1 MTAAMPLPADTE
13 QIAAFIDALFRYADE
28 DTFASLRAFYDDR
41 EGVFA
46 IKGCRITADA
56 APLVE
61 AATRLANRC
70 AAAGEP
76 VVFSPPIATFSD
88 PHSATEQS
96 LANGLALSVEC
107 DKAPAAARAK
117 LESLIGPATVIVA
130 SGGEWADPA
139 TGEVQAKL
147 HLHWRLNEPTR
158 DAASHAALKLAR
170 TLATRLVGGD
180 ASNKPIVHPL
190 RWPGSWHR
198 KGLPRLAGIVSKTDR
213 ELDLQMAL
221 ERLEEAAGVLP
232 PESASTASS
241 GASVGE
247 ERQTAELV
255 RAVLTAEDYH
265 APLVAL
271 AMRYLKGG
279 MADAQ
284 IVLTL
289 QGFMLAVPESIRDM
303 KDGTIQPGRW
313 QARYDDIPR
322 AVRTAREKQ
331 PAPERPE
338 LRLIDPTKLHGV
350 PVPERRWIVRDWL
363 PFGHVTL
370 FYGDGGVGKT
380 LLAQQ
385 LLTSC
390 ATGRPWCGLVVKQC
404 RVFGF
409 FCEDDADEIH
419 RRQAAILD
427 AYGLNFADLAD
438 MRYVTGVGE
447 DNLLVTFDR
456 DNRAELTPRFHRLVE
471 EARTFKAEVVLIDTA
486 ADTFGGNENDRSHV
500 RQFVGHALNRFARE
514 IGGAVLVN
522 AHPSRSGMSAAGD
535 LDGGSTGWSN
545 SARSR
550 WSLTRP
556 IGEDGKEDKASQER
570 VLTRRKANY
579 AAAGETIQL
588 RWSNGVLVPATAGSN
603 PFAAVSKQMDRER
616 VFLDLLAKCDA
627 ANMPVNESK
636 KAGNWAP
643 RVFAKR
649 PDAGGHTVK
658 DFDMAMSALFAAGR
672 IRLET
677 YGRKSDERRRIVA
690 VQEGQHVIDEAA

>member
-1 MTAAMPLPADTE
+1 MKAPSRLQADGQE
-13 QIAAFIDALFRYADE
+13 IARFAEALFRYAE
-28 DTFASLRAFYDDR
+28 EGTFVSLRAFYDDR
-41 EGVFA
+41 DQVFA
-46 IKGCRITADA
+46 VQGHALTADIGALA
-56 APLVE
+56 A
-61 AATRLANRC
+61 AATGLADRC
-70 AAAGEP
+70 AVAVAP
-76 VVFSPPIATFSD
+76 VVFCPPIATFFD
-88 PHSATEQS
+88 ARNATEKN

-107 DKAPAAARAK
+107 DQTPAPARAK
-117 LESLIGPATVIVA
+117 LESLIGPATAVVA
-130 SGGEWADPA
+130 SGGEWTDPE
-139 TGEVQAKL
+139 TGEVQGKL

-158 DAASHAALKLAR
+158 DAEGHALLKLAR

-180 ASNKPIVHPL
+180 ASNKPIVHPI

-198 KGLPRLAGIVSKTDR
+198 KGTPRLARIVSMTDH
-213 ELDLQMAL
+213 EIDLQEAV
-221 ERLEEAAGVLP
+221 ERLQDAAVALP
-232 PESASTASS
+232 PESAPTASS
-241 GASVGE
+241 GDPGGE

-271 AMRYLKGG
+271 AMRYLQGG

-289 QGFMLAVPESIRDM
+289 RGLMLAVPEAIRDI
-303 KDGTIQPGRW
+303 KDGTHHPGRW
-313 QARYDDIPR
+313 QARFDDIPR

-331 PAPERPE
+331 ATSEKPE
-338 LRLIDPTKLHGV
+338 LHLIDPTKLHGL

-390 ATGRPWCGLVVKQC
+390 ATGRPWCGLAVERC

-427 AYGLNFADLAD
+427 AYRLSFADLAD

-456 DNRAELTPRFHRLVE
+456 DNRAELTPRFHSLVQ
-471 EARTFKAEVVLIDTA
+471 EARAFGARLVLIDTA
-486 ADTFGGNENDRSHV
+486 ADTFGGNENDRSQV
-500 RQFVGHALNRFARE
+500 RQYVGHALNRFARE
-514 IGGAVLVN
+514 IDGAVLVN
-522 AHPSRSGMSAAGD
+522 AHPSRSGMSATGD

-556 IGEDGKEDKASQER
+556 IGEDGKEDKASKER

-579 AAAGETIQL
+579 AAAGDTIKL
-588 RWSNGVLVPATAGSN
+588 RWRDGVLVPASASGS
-603 PFAAVSKQMDRER
+603 PFAAVNRQMDCEW
-616 VFLDLLAKCDA
+616 VFLELLAKCDA
-627 ANMPVNESK
+627 LDHPVNESK

-649 PDAGGHTVK
+649 PDANGYTIRE
-658 DFDMAMSALFAAGR
+658 FDAAMSGLFAAGC
-672 IRLET
+672 IRLEK

-690 VQEGQHVIDEAA
+690 VLDDEDGIDEAA